1 VSSSVLKGVIDRI
14 GPITRCDGRIVMLVK
29 LADQPAIH
37 RIPESIFDD
46 FDAIALSKIG
56 DELEIELGTG
66 RDVIA
71 VRNTTSGMQST
82 LSELGFY

>member
-1 VSSSVLKGVIDRI
+1 MSSSVLKGVIDRI

-37 RIPESIFDD
+37 RIPESIFED
-46 FDAIALSKIG
+46 FDAIALSKAG
-56 DELEIELGTG
+56 DELEIEIDGSQ
-66 RDVIA
+66 DVLA